1 MHTTLT
7 YTLILAAYVSITRF
21 LARGVRTFAVCGWAC
36 HAALRTVPSIVDTV
50 LLGTA
55 VALLFVIQEYPVV
68 DQWLTVK
75 VLGLVVYI
83 VLGAL
88 ALGSSATRARRT
100 RVTAFLAAVA
110 VVADL
115 FGVGYTHSP
124 LLTAALG

>member
-7 YTLILAAYVSITRF
+7 YTHILAAYLSITLF
-21 LARGVRTFAVCGWAC
+21 VARGALTFAGSGWAR

-55 VALLFVIQEYPVV
+55 VALLFVIQEYPFV

-110 VVADL
+110 VFAYL

-124 LLTAALG
+124 LLTTALG